1 MTAEHLFRSPLT
13 SARLHMSPTASK
25 VVHFVLA
32 LRRAMSIR
40 EVAQFTGLNW
50 GTVKEIE
57 KNYLRKKYK
66 KVRLGDVQ

>member
-1 MTAEHLFRSPLT
+1 
-13 SARLHMSPTASK
+13 
-25 VVHFVLA
+25 
-32 LRRAMSIR
+32 MSIR